1 MMDTTPIHTEV
12 SEASVSWRPVTSNV
26 LPPLPPMSCELRF
39 WLEAMET
46 AQKADVLQDP
56 ARFLSP
62 HGRATPNRLH
72 KDSQNEVDLEVNALR
87 QQVQHVAEER
97 DVARSELAELKA
109 EHARLQESEEKLR
122 RGQRELE
129 AQRRAEQADWQ
140 RRVDELRV
148 GPPAQ
153 EDEAAKVE
161 EKENEEEAVQPTLR
175 VDLRS
180 ARPQWNKL
188 SKVVRAQAAWKSA
201 KALSVLHAETE

>member
-1 MMDTTPIHTEV
+1 MDTTPIHTEV
-12 SEASVSWRPVTSNV
+12 SEASARWRPVTSNV

-46 AQKADVLQDP
+46 AQKADLLQDP
-56 ARFLSP
+56 ARLVSS
-62 HGRATPNRLH
+62 HGRPKPNRLH
-72 KDSQNEVDLEVNALR
+72 KDSQSEVDVEVNALR
-87 QQVQHVAEER
+87 QQVQQVAEER

-109 EHARLQESEEKLR
+109 KHERLQESEEKLR
-122 RGQRELE
+122 QGQRELE
-129 AQRRAEQADWQ
+129 AQRAAEQADWQ
-140 RRVDELRV
+140 RRVNELRA

-161 EKENEEEAVQPTLR
+161 EEEEVQPTLR

-201 KALSVLHAETE
+201 KAFTE